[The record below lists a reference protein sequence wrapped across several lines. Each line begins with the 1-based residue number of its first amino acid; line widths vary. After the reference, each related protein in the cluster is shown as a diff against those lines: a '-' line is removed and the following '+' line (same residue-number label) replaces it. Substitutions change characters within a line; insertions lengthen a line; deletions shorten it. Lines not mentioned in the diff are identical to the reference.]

1 MTQGRTLVEAKV
13 AGAGSAVRERNIRFY
28 VTDLG
33 CIAWAA
39 VGAQLLRFGA
49 DNTSIQVTQ
58 SWHAPYSVVTVI
70 IIVAWWLILEAG
82 GTREPTILGHG
93 PEEYKRVLTS
103 SLWLFGAI
111 AIVSYVFGID
121 TARGYVAV
129 AFPLGVLSLLLTRWM
144 LRSLLIRARREGQHL
159 RRVLVL
165 GAPST
170 ARHLSRQLAGSPGAG
185 YVAAAAYLPGYP
197 GVVLTGVGHEVP
209 VLGHSDDL
217 EDILTAVAESGVD
230 TVAISGS
237 ALEPSLLRKLGWELA
252 ARNVGM
258 IMAPALTDVAGPRIH
273 MQPVGGLPLIH
284 VTTPELEGGKAALK
298 RGLDVVASLV
308 LLTLLGIPMLLVAAA
323 VKLDSRGPALFRQTR
338 IGRAGVSF
346 KMLKFRSMIVDAE
359 SRLGELRELNE
370 GAGLLFK
377 MKHDP
382 RVTRIGRILRRFS
395 IDELPQLVNVLRGE
409 MSLVGPR
416 PPLPAEVAGYDDFAH
431 RRLLV
436 KPGVTG
442 LWQVSGR
449 SDLSWEEAIR
459 LDLSYVENW
468 SLAQDFVILLRTA
481 RAVLAKTGAY

>member
-1 MTQGRTLVEAKV
+1 MATSAAVPRPTKHLGLLGLSDLV
-13 AGAGSAVRERNIRFY
+13 
-28 VTDLG
+28 
-33 CIAWAA
+33 CIIWAT
-39 VGAQLLRFGA
+39 VGAQMLRFGS
-49 DNTSIQVTQ
+49 DDTSIQVSHT
-58 SWHAPYSVVTVI
+58 WHAPYALVTVVVI
-70 IIVAWWLILEAG
+70 GAWWLILGAG
-82 GTREPTILGHG
+82 GTRESTILGHG

-111 AIVSYVFGID
+111 AILSYVFGLD

-129 AFPLGVLSLLLTRWM
+129 ALPLGII
-144 LRSLLIRARREGQHL
+144 SLLISRWVLRSVLVQSRSDGRNL

-165 GAPST
+165 GAPSS
-170 ARHLSRQLAGSPGAG
+170 ARHLARQLADNPGAG
-185 YVAAAAYLPGYP
+185 YRAAAAYLPGYP
-197 GVVLTGVGHEVP
+197 GVVLTGVGHSIP
-209 VLGHSDDL
+209 VLGHQDDVW
-217 EDILTAVAESGVD
+217 EILAAVTEAGVD

-237 ALEPSLLRKLGWELA
+237 ALAPEDLRRLGWELA

-258 IMAPALTDVAGPRIH
+258 ILAPALTDVAGPRIH

-284 VTTPELEGGKAALK
+284 VTTPKLEGGKAALK
-298 RGLDVVASLV
+298 RGLDIVASLV
-308 LLTLLGIPMLLVAAA
+308 LLAILGIPMLLVAAA
-323 VKLDSRGPALFRQTR
+323 VKLDSPGPALFRQTR
-338 IGRAGVSF
+338 VGRAGISF
-346 KMLKFRSMIVDAE
+346 KMLKFRSMVVDAE
-359 SRLGELRELNE
+359 ARLAELRSLNE

-377 MKHDP
+377 MKQDP
-382 RVTRIGRILRRFS
+382 RVTRLGRILRRFS
-395 IDELPQLVNVLRGE
+395 IDELPQLINVLRGE

-468 SLAQDFVILLRTA
+468 SLVQDLVILLRTA
-481 RAVLAKTGAY
+481 RAVLGKSGAY

>member
-1 MTQGRTLVEAKV
+1 MTARETA
-13 AGAGSAVRERNIRFY
+13 ARATSAAVPRSQKHLNLLGWA
-28 VTDLG
+28 DLA
-33 CIAWAA
+33 CIVWAS
-39 VGAQLLRFGA
+39 VGAQMLRFGS
-49 DNTSIQVTQ
+49 DDTSIQVSHT
-58 SWHAPYSVVTVI
+58 WHAPYALVTVVVI
-70 IIVAWWLILEAG
+70 AAWWVVLAAG
-82 GTREPTILGHG
+82 GTREDTILGHG

-111 AIVSYVFGID
+111 AILSYVFGLD

-129 AFPLGVLSLLLTRWM
+129 ALPLGIV
-144 LRSLLIRARREGQHL
+144 SLLIARWVLRSVLVQSRSGGRNL

-165 GAPST
+165 GAPSS
-170 ARHLSRQLAGSPGAG
+170 ARHLARQLASSPGAG
-185 YVAAAAYLPGYP
+185 YRAAAAYLPGFP
-197 GVVLTGVGHEVP
+197 GVVLTGVGHEIP
-209 VLGHSDDL
+209 VLGYQDDVS
-217 EDILTAVAESGVD
+217 DILSAVAESGVD

-237 ALEPSLLRKLGWELA
+237 ALAPEELRKLGWELA

-258 IMAPALTDVAGPRIH
+258 ILAPALTDVAGPRIH

-284 VTTPELEGGKAALK
+284 VTTPKLEGGKAALK
-298 RGLDVVASLV
+298 RTLDIVASVALLAV
-308 LLTLLGIPMLLVAAA
+308 LGLPMLAVAAA
-323 VKLDSRGPALFRQTR
+323 VKLDSPGPALFRQTR

-346 KMLKFRSMIVDAE
+346 KMLKFRSMVVDAE
-359 SRLGELRELNE
+359 ARLSALRSLNE

-382 RVTRIGRILRRFS
+382 RVTHLGRILRRFS
-395 IDELPQLVNVLRGE
+395 IDELPQLINVLRGE

-468 SLAQDFVILLRTA
+468 SLAQDLVILLRTA
-481 RAVLAKTGAY
+481 RAVLGKTGAY